1 MYFAGGLTAL
11 FTAQIIGRLAD
22 RYGKKRLFTIIALG
36 SLVPILVLTN
46 LPPVPL
52 HYLLAVTVVFFV
64 FVPGRFGPAMAL
76 ITGSVTPPLRG
87 SYMSFIGSVQQ
98 LGAGI
103 ASLAAG
109 LIVGRA
115 ADGTLVRYPLAGLAA
130 VGCTLLAIALARHIK
145 VVPDGSGGPE

>member
-1 MYFAGGLTAL
+1 
-11 FTAQIIGRLAD
+11 
-22 RYGKKRLFTIIALG
+22 
-36 SLVPILVLTN
+36 
-46 LPPVPL
+46 
-52 HYLLAVTVVFFV
+52 V

-76 ITGSVTPPLRG
+76 ITGSVTPQLRG

-103 ASLAAG
+103 ASFTAG

-115 ADGTLVRYPLAGLAA
+115 ADGTLVRYPWAGLGA
-130 VGCTLLAIALARHIK
+130 VGCTLLAIALARRIK